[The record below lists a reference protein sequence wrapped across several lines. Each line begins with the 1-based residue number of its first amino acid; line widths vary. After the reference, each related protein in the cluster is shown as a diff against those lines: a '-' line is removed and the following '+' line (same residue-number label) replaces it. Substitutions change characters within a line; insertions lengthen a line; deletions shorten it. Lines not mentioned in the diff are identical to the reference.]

1 MNESTMLF
9 CRKISRNNMA
19 RVVEIEANR
28 LHHSP
33 DHHME
38 EFNGFA
44 KLENVPI
51 SFDFLFALYL
61 ELL

>member
-1 MNESTMLF
+1 
-9 CRKISRNNMA
+9 MA